1 MTGIIAV
8 MAGLSAVSSPN
19 LTIRDF
25 SSGSG
30 TVTIPAGQASV
41 VIEAWG
47 GGGGGGR
54 GTATPF
60 DGEVE
65 GGGGGGGGYSKRTI
79 ALTGGDAGKTLL
91 YSVGAGAEG
100 SNTIDPGNTGGTST
114 VASGTFILTSLIAN
128 GGTGGTSNGTEI
140 QGSGGT
146 ASGGDTNTTGNGGAL
161 FTSEGA
167 AARAG
172 DAGLSAGGGG
182 NGSAFFIGGLQGD
195 PGQPG
200 RVRFVFS
207 T

>member
-1 MTGIIAV
+1 MTGIVAA

-30 TVTIPAGQASV
+30 TVTIPVSVVSV
-41 VIEAWG
+41 VIEVWG

-60 DGEVE
+60 DGEVD

-79 ALTGGDAGKTLL
+79 ALSGDAGKTLL
-91 YSVGAGAEG
+91 YSVGAGADG
-100 SNTIDPGNTGGTST
+100 SNTTDPGNTGGTST
-114 VASGTFILTSLIAN
+114 VSSGTYILTSLIAN
-128 GGTGGTSNGTEI
+128 GGMGGTSNGTEI
-140 QGSGGT
+140 QGDGGT
-146 ASGGDTNTTGNGGAL
+146 ASGGDTNTTGNGSAL
-161 FTSEGA
+161 YTSEGA
-167 AARAG
+167 IARAG

-182 NGSAFFIGGLQGD
+182 NGSPFFVGGVQGD

>member
-8 MAGLSAVSSPN
+8 MAGLSAQSSPN

-30 TVTIPAGQASV
+30 SVTIPASSASV

-60 DGEVE
+60 DGDVD
-65 GGGGGGGGYSKRTI
+65 GGGGGGGGYSKVTI
-79 ALTGGDAGKTLL
+79 ALTGGDAGKTIL
-91 YSVGAGAEG
+91 YSVGAGANG
-100 SNTIDPGNTGGTST
+100 SNTTDPGNTGGSST
-114 VASGTFILTSLIAN
+114 VSSGTYLLTSLIAN
-128 GGTGGTSNGTEI
+128 GGMGGSSDGTGA
-140 QGSGGT
+140 QGDGGT
-146 ASGGDTNTTGNGGAL
+146 ASGGDTNTTGNGSAL
-161 FTSEGA
+161 YTSEGA

-182 NGSAFFIGGLQGD
+182 NGSTFFAGGLQGD
-195 PGQPG
+195 PGEPG